1 MSTTNGILFVTLP
14 YMKTINAYHL
24 NRCPSFPCPMA
35 FSIDSKAL
43 KPLGID
49 YFAPLQLV
57 TSRWHPEVLFIKCL
71 GSVII
76 LDVDNRDRLILLDE
90 LYSHAILK
98 YDYKLAVNQR
108 ILVVVAAPDVIEE
121 YSIENIYA
129 NRQVKYLKSLYLYNY
144 TIPTDFDIEFSDVG
158 DLFYINTVDGA
169 TNLTTV
175 LIFRTGAFS
184 VSSLYDV
191 INMPGL
197 YSHKNLEI
205 EVSGYFVDFVSIIAS
220 GAFYVYKQFE
230 IPFLVLEDGMDDYQF
245 YLHFTN
251 HETSQN
257 ISLVSV
263 KVANYPEDFKP
274 TSEFEKIRNSLKAEK
289 GQYTFDTRK
298 WFTGHILRYNY
309 SCPDC
314 HHGVRLV
321 SHINTTGLLRI
332 GGSDYAETFFGGMA
346 LWEDIFRLRINGSI
360 YEILLLPDPKAGERC
375 FKLTSTFDDL
385 VTVTGCRV
393 AGQGT
398 HLYITSQAGHRGFT
412 WGPFLT
418 GARNS

>member
-1 MSTTNGILFVTLP
+1 
-14 YMKTINAYHL
+14 
-24 NRCPSFPCPMA
+24 MA

-230 IPFLVLEDGMDDYQF
+230 IPFLVLEDGMNDYQF

-360 YEILLLPDPKAGERC
+360 Y
-375 FKLTSTFDDL
+375 
-385 VTVTGCRV
+385 
-393 AGQGT
+393 
-398 HLYITSQAGHRGFT
+398 
-412 WGPFLT
+412 
-418 GARNS
+418 

>member
-1 MSTTNGILFVTLP
+1 V
-14 YMKTINAYHL
+14 
-24 NRCPSFPCPMA
+24 
-35 FSIDSKAL
+35 
-43 KPLGID
+43 
-49 YFAPLQLV
+49 V
-57 TSRWHPEVLFIKCL
+57 
-71 GSVII
+71 I
-76 LDVDNRDRLILLDE
+76 LDVDNRDNLILLNE
-90 LYSHAILK
+90 LYSQAILD
-98 YDYKLAVNQR
+98 YAYKLAVNER
-108 ILVVVAAPDVIEE
+108 FLVVIAAPNIIEE
-121 YSIENIYA
+121 YTIENIYQE
-129 NRQVKYLKSLYLYNY
+129 RKVRFFKSLYLYNY
-144 TIPTDFDIEFSDVG
+144 TIPTDYDVEFSDVG

-175 LIFRTGAFS
+175 LIFRTGSFA

-191 INMPGL
+191 INIPGL

-230 IPFLVLEDGMDDYQF
+230 DPFLVMEDGMDDYQF

-251 HETSQN
+251 SDTSQN

-274 TSEFEKIRNSLKAEK
+274 TPEFDKIRSGLKAEK

-309 SCPDC
+309 SCPNC
-314 HHGVRLV
+314 YNGVRLV

-332 GGSDYAETFFGGMA
+332 GGSDYTETFFGGMS
-346 LWEDIFRLRINGSI
+346 LWEDLFRLRLNGSI
-360 YEILLLPDPKAGERC
+360 SEILLLPDPKEGERC
-375 FKLTSTFDDL
+375 FKVTSTYDEL

-393 AGQGT
+393 SGQGT
-398 HLYITSQAGHRGFT
+398 HVYITSLAAHRGFT
-412 WGPFLT
+412 WGPYIT
-418 GARNS
+418 AARNSENLQLVNELLIVVDVDQYPQYRLRSGGVFVYAFNLES